1 MLLLSD
7 TKKLIR
13 VIIGFEPFQPTNKN
27 IKKIFFFKRTKRTEK
42 SYLYQKIIIE
52 KIRQIEC
59 GFFCH
64 CYLTVFMQIAK
75 PKPQNRQKQFMT
87 NKPKNIKISSKFV

>member
-27 IKKIFFFKRTKRTEK
+27 IKKIFFSKERKELKK
-42 SYLYQKIIIE
+42 SYVYQKIIKE

-59 GFFCH
+59 GFFLPLLFDSFYANCQ
-64 CYLTVFMQIAK
+64 TQTTKSAK
-75 PKPQNRQKQFMT
+75 T
-87 NKPKNIKISSKFV
+87 IYDE